1 MNFDLHEVS
10 THVSDSTTEILR
22 IQLQNAGEPQSQKK
36 EEGGDAH
43 VPPLSTAA
51 RCFLLWRAWG
61 PLSTWFLCSAVHLS
75 LKAT

>member
-10 THVSDSTTEILR
+10 THVSDSTMEILR

-43 VPPLSTAA
+43 VP
-51 RCFLLWRAWG
+51 
-61 PLSTWFLCSAVHLS
+61 HLGRLPGVS
-75 LKAT
+75 FSGGRGGL